1 MKINNDSNTEK
12 SILEAAER
20 LFLQKGFSLTST
32 TAIGKEAG
40 CNQALV
46 HYYFRT
52 KERLF
57 EAVFENK
64 FRLFVSGLVQKVD
77 SGLSF
82 EEKLRTAIEAHYDML
97 AANPGIPFLI
107 FNELTTNPRRLEN
120 FKSRIRELP
129 VTVLKQFQKEL
140 EEEIKK
146 GKVRPVAPVD
156 LLLTIISMNV
166 SLFLVGPV
174 IKTALDL
181 SERDYKKLLVSRRSE
196 NVAVILRSLRP

>member
-1 MKINNDSNTEK
+1 MKINKDFNTEK
-12 SILEAAER
+12 SILEAAEA
-20 LFLQKGFSLTST
+20 LFLQRGFSLTST
-32 TAIGKEAG
+32 TAIAKEAG

-64 FRLFVSGLVQKVD
+64 IRLFVSGLLQNTD
-77 SGLSF
+77 NELPF
-82 EEKLRTAIEAHYDML
+82 EEKLKAAIEAHFDML
-97 AANPGIPFLI
+97 AANPELPFLI

-140 EEEIKK
+140 EDEIKK

-166 SLFLVGPV
+166 ALFLVGPV
-174 IKTALDL
+174 IKTALGL
-181 SERDYKKLLVSRRSE
+181 SERDYKKLLENRRSE
-196 NVAVILRSLRP
+196 NVAVVLRSLRP

>member
-1 MKINNDSNTEK
+1 MKINKDFNTEK
-12 SILEAAER
+12 SILEAAEH

-32 TAIGKEAG
+32 TAIAQEAG

-64 FRLFVSGLVQKVD
+64 IRIFVSGLLQKID
-77 SGLSF
+77 NDLSF
-82 EEKLRTAIEAHYDML
+82 EEKLKAAIEAHYDMI
-97 AANPGIPFLI
+97 AANPKIPFLI
-107 FNELTTNPRRLEN
+107 FNEFTTNPRRLEN
-120 FKSRIRELP
+120 FRSRIRELP

-146 GKVRPVAPVD
+146 GKVRPVDPVD

-166 SLFLVGPV
+166 ALFLVGPV
-174 IKTALDL
+174 IKTAVGL
-181 SERDYKKLLVSRRSE
+181 SERDYKKLLENRRSE
-196 NVAVILRSLRP
+196 NVAVVLRSLRP